1 MNGQE
6 LIPVEA
12 ESSPS
17 YITAAKRSS
26 VWLHWNYTYV
36 GDGVHGRITLH
47 YREQTIGFNS
57 TLQPSTHTLA
67 ERTGQNDALTLESP
81 VSAPFNGRV
90 GVTSAN
96 STFVIH
102 DLQYNDSSYQFSSN
116 VKIDVL
122 FSGRTSTYDFPL
134 KPVVSIAVNGM
145 NVLLN
150 CFGVE
155 ISGVLETL
163 KVFINHE
170 VGICRG
176 GINALKSKII
186 LL

>member
-1 MNGQE
+1 MFVPFALLCVGFVVNGQE

-17 YITAAKRSS
+17 HITATKRSS

-36 GDGVHGRITLH
+36 GDGVHGPITVT
-47 YREQTIGFNS
+47 YKEQIIGFNS
-57 TLQPSTHTLA
+57 TLQPSIQTLA
-67 ERTGQNDALTLESP
+67 KRTGQNDAMTLESP
-81 VSAPFNGRV
+81 VPAPFNGRV

-116 VKIDVL
+116 VKIDVH

-134 KPVVSIAVNGM
+134 KLVVSITVNAM
-145 NVLLN
+145 NILPN

-155 ISGVLETL
+155 ISGGIRLEYAG
-163 KVFINHE
+163 E
-170 VGICRG
+170 
-176 GINALKSKII
+176 
-186 LL
+186 

>member
-26 VWLHWNYTYV
+26 IWLHWNYTYV
-36 GDGVHGRITLH
+36 GDGVHGRITFN

-57 TLQPSTHTLA
+57 TLQPSIHTLA
-67 ERTGQNDALTLESP
+67 KRTGQNDALILESP
-81 VSAPFNGRV
+81 VPALFNGRV

-96 STFVIH
+96 STFAIH

-122 FSGRTSTYDFPL
+122 FSGRTSIYDFPL
-134 KPVVSIAVNGM
+134 KPVVSITVNGM
-145 NVLLN
+145 NIWPN
-150 CFGVE
+150 CVGVE
-155 ISGVLETL
+155 I
-163 KVFINHE
+163 
-170 VGICRG
+170 RG
-176 GINALKSKII
+176 GIRNIE
-186 LL
+186 